1 MDLKRVLGSINLLAD
16 RASEVSARRA
26 LKRVPG
32 STNLRAG
39 RTSSDELSFDLDSSF
54 EELLASFSLRS
65 RGARPRRRCPGVGHR
80 CSSVPA
86 LRRPSARP
94 GASGAGR
101 RLLRVRSAPS
111 LAADP
116 RRDSSQSGSE
126 EVLAVVGLE
135 SDTLAT
141 AGAPAAAVPR
151 SAEPA
156 APRNTSHLP
165 AEVRPS
171 GSSRNQ
177 DAPQTSPAAE
187 GEERDADEC

>member
-1 MDLKRVLGSINLLAD
+1 MDLKRVLGSTNLLAD
-16 RASEVSARRA
+16 RTSDVSARRA

-39 RTSSDELSFDLDSSF
+39 RTSSDELSFDMDSSF

-65 RGARPRRRCPGVGHR
+65 RGARPRRRCSGVGHR
-80 CSSVPA
+80 CASVPALPRDLSPA

-111 LAADP
+111 LSVDS
-116 RRDSSQSGSE
+116 RRDSSKSGSE
-126 EVLAVVGLE
+126 EVLAVVGLA

-141 AGAPAAAVPR
+141 AGVTA
-151 SAEPA
+151 
-156 APRNTSHLP
+156 
-165 AEVRPS
+165 AEVAESQNSPHPPSEAGPS
-171 GSSRNQ
+171 GSAQ
-177 DAPQTSPAAE
+177 H
-187 GEERDADEC
+187 